1 MVEKDRKLLNRGSIE
16 ILPVVGGQQGT
27 MTSKQNGTTKRV
39 CGKKTNSMITKLPGL
54 SDLIKKFLGGSFS
67 ERMRAHTSW

>member
-1 MVEKDRKLLNRGSIE
+1 MAEKDRKLLNRGSIE

-39 CGKKTNSMITKLPGL
+39 CGKKKTNSMITKLTGL
-54 SDLIKKFLGGSFS
+54 SDLIKKS
-67 ERMRAHTSW
+67 